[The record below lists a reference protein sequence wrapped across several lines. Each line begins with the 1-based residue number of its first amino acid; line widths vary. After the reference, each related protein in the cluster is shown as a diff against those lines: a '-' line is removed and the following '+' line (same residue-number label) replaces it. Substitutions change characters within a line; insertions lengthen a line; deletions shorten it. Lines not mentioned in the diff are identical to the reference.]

1 MIQSIFA
8 KLMMRFTILVL
19 LIIFLLSISLTYFFQ
34 YYYLDAKESEFITV
48 GQKIATLTGAA
59 AERGSEY
66 FNAAMTQILRS
77 APFLDEQIMITDRE
91 GAILA
96 ATAGERWLGV
106 KLDWAAVA
114 QVLNGKIVAVRG
126 QVKYFDE
133 PILLIA
139 IPVYVQGQVGGAV
152 FVYNTI
158 AGISGIILKLRQ
170 LLFFIGLGIMAFA
183 VILSYQFSRTLS
195 NPIHKLGAAAIAM
208 SEGDYNVRVTV
219 KGEDEIS
226 KLAHN
231 FNILGE
237 KLGDFV
243 RLQRE
248 FVANVSHELKTPLTS
263 IRGFVKAL
271 RDGVFDEED
280 SPEEY
285 CNIIMNEVDRMNRLV
300 AELLD
305 LSQIESGIVKFRT
318 EPFDLREL
326 TQHTVSSLTPILARG
341 DYKVEI
347 DMPDD
352 LGTVLGDSDRIGQ
365 VLINL
370 IRNAI
375 KHSEPGSVVHIHAFA
390 EDTAESD
397 MVKVEVEDEG
407 CGIPAEELENI
418 WHRFHKVDKARTRGE
433 EEGTGLGLAIV
444 REIIERHGG
453 KVGVESTVGTGSVF
467 SFTLKRATAGTE
479 LVEGDE

>member
-1 MIQSIFA
+1 MIQSIFG
-8 KLMMRFTILVL
+8 KLMIRFTALIL
-19 LIIFLLSISLTYFFQ
+19 LIIFLLSMSLTYFFQ
-34 YYYLDAKESEFITV
+34 YYYLSSKETEFITV
-48 GQKIATLTGAA
+48 GQKISSLVGEAA
-59 AERGSEY
+59 ARGNEY
-66 FNAAMTQILRS
+66 LSAVMTQILRS
-77 APFLDEQIMITDRE
+77 KPFINEQIMITDRE

-106 KLDWAAVA
+106 KLDSGAVA

-133 PILLIA
+133 PILLVA
-139 IPVYVQGQVGGAV
+139 IPIYVEGVVGGAV

-158 AGISGIILKLRQ
+158 AGITGIIIKLRQ
-170 LLFFIGLGIMAFA
+170 LLFFTGLGVLAFA
-183 VILSYQFSRTLS
+183 VFLSYQFSRSLS
-195 NPIHKLGAAAIAM
+195 KPIEKIGAAAIAM
-208 SEGDYNVRVTV
+208 SEGDYDVRLAM

-226 KLAHN
+226 KLAGN

-237 KLGDFV
+237 KLGDYV

-271 RDGVFDEED
+271 RDGVYDDED
-280 SPEEY
+280 SPQEY
-285 CNIIMNEVDRMNRLV
+285 CNIIMDEVDRMNRLV

-305 LSQIESGIVKFRT
+305 LSQIESGMVQFRM
-318 EPFDLREL
+318 EPFDLAEL
-326 TQHTVSSLTPILARG
+326 TRRMTNSMTPILAKG
-341 DYKVEI
+341 NFTVEI
-347 DMPDD
+347 DVSPEI
-352 LGTVLGDSDRIGQ
+352 GEVLGDHDRVGQ
-365 VLINL
+365 VLLNL

-375 KHSEPGSVVHIHAFA
+375 KHSEPGSKVWIKAVP
-390 EDTAESD
+390 EEE

-407 CGIPAEELENI
+407 CGIPAEELEHI

-433 EEGTGLGLAIV
+433 EEGTGLGLSIV

-453 KVGVESTVGTGSVF
+453 KVGVESTLGEGSVF
-467 SFTLKRATAGTE
+467 SFTLKRAG
-479 LVEGDE
+479 LN